1 MYRTKKVP
9 DDSLVNDY
17 LSGRKK
23 AFDELLARH
32 QTKLFSYILFMV
44 RDEDRANDLFQET
57 FVKVISYLHEGKYT
71 ANGKFYS
78 WMACIA
84 HNVVVDYFRESNE
97 AKFYDAPNENN
108 LSNTILWSVEIVSR
122 EEELVSQ
129 QVLADVRKLMESL
142 PASQREIVYMRY
154 YQDLTFK
161 EIAEVLGISIN
172 TALGRMRYALINMR
186 KLARKHDMA
195 LNVI

>member
-9 DDSLVNDY
+9 DDSLVSDY
-17 LSGRKK
+17 LSGKKK

-32 QTKLFSYILFMV
+32 QSRLFSYILFMV

-57 FVKVISYLHEGKYT
+57 FVRVITYLNDGRYT

-84 HNVVVDYFRESNE
+84 HNVVVDYFREFKE
-97 AKFYDAPNENN
+97 MRCYDAPNNN
-108 LSNTILWSVEIVSR
+108 DFSNSLKLSVEIVSR

-129 QVLADVRKLMESL
+129 QVLADVRRLMDAL
-142 PASQREIVYMRY
+142 PAPQREIVYMRY
-154 YQDLTFK
+154 YQDISFK

-186 KLARKHDMA
+186 KLARKHNVT
-195 LNVI
+195 LNVV